1 MPLAKGRNL
10 GRDKWSELRHSESA
24 TIACCS
30 LLLLSFEVVAV
41 LVLVVVCMSGHC
53 INVGT
58 LMGGLRRGVESGEV
72 CESILLWSFF

>member
-30 LLLLSFEVVAV
+30 LLLLSFEVVI
-41 LVLVVVCMSGHC
+41 MSGHC

>member
-30 LLLLSFEVVAV
+30 LLLLSFEVVVIVVAV

-72 CESILLWSFF
+72 RV

>member
-58 LMGGLRRGVESGEV
+58 LMGGLRRGHGRGVESGEV
-72 CESILLWSFF
+72 